1 MSVMCHRNPLPETSA
16 RLVGEVS
23 ISSKLPRAENSLLK
37 DDPFLRAIRNE
48 TAKMLTMVW
57 SLLLRTAL
65 VLKRLKLSEFTPDL
79 LEKKILG
86 SFETSLLY
94 AVANYYELLK
104 KAELVKTSI
113 NVLYKEESTC
123 KMESL

>member
-23 ISSKLPRAENSLLK
+23 ISSKLPRAENSFLK

-94 AVANYYELLK
+94 AVGKLLR
-104 KAELVKTSI
+104 I
-113 NVLYKEESTC
+113 I
-123 KMESL
+123 